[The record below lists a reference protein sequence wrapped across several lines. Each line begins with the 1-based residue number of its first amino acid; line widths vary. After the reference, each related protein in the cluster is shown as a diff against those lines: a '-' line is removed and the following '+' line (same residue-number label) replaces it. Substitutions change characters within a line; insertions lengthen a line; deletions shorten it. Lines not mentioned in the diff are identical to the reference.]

1 MNKLDK
7 RNFTYLNQLVN
18 SGEKTIKIEY
28 DIILEEDEMFP
39 EGITI
44 TEDNITIDGNGHTI
58 DAKKLTRIFK
68 VKAKNVTLDNMTLKN
83 GYSNKNGG
91 AIYNARNSNLKIINL
106 KFINNTARWGGAIRN
121 YGTLKIFHS
130 IIKKNKAKKGA
141 GIYTAKKTKVTIYN
155 SKIISNTARWGGGI
169 HNYGRLRILKSK
181 ITKNCAKKAGAIY
194 NTKKATMHIGN
205 SSLISNN
212 GRWGGCIYNYG
223 FLNIMHSTINR
234 NTSKKGA
241 AIYNKGGKIHIT
253 YSKLRNNTVEFSYNK
268 KRDMLLYGKGGA
280 IFNYSGKLK
289 MENTTIKNNIAE
301 GCGGAIHNRKTAKMN
316 LTDTTL
322 KNNKASYGGA
332 ITNKGTMSINEC
344 ELHENIAQEEGFV
357 EYGGAINNTGLL
369 MVEESTFL
377 SNNSV
382 ECGGAIHNEKKGI
395 ISITDTLLADNTSF
409 DGGAV
414 SNEGKF
420 TIKNCILTHN
430 EAQEDG
436 GAIDNFKYGIISI
449 SDSALTKNK
458 ADDGGSISNT
468 GHLGISN
475 SIIDNNIANHS
486 GGAIANNS
494 IFTLREM
501 TTFSGEMTIENSNI
515 TSNRAENAGAITNS
529 GFLNIT
535 ESIVCNNHSDDG
547 INIQN
552 NGKIMMKNTKIQ

>member
-1 MNKLDK
+1 MNRLDK

-91 AIYNARNSNLKIINL
+91 AI
-106 KFINNTARWGGAIRN
+106 
-121 YGTLKIFHS
+121 
-130 IIKKNKAKKGA
+130 
-141 GIYTAKKTKVTIYN
+141 
-155 SKIISNTARWGGGI
+155 
-169 HNYGRLRILKSK
+169 
-181 ITKNCAKKAGAIY
+181 
-194 NTKKATMHIGN
+194 
-205 SSLISNN
+205 
-212 GRWGGCIYNYG
+212 
-223 FLNIMHSTINR
+223 
-234 NTSKKGA
+234 
-241 AIYNKGGKIHIT
+241 
-253 YSKLRNNTVEFSYNK
+253 
-268 KRDMLLYGKGGA
+268 
-280 IFNYSGKLK
+280 
-289 MENTTIKNNIAE
+289 
-301 GCGGAIHNRKTAKMN
+301 
-316 LTDTTL
+316 
-322 KNNKASYGGA
+322 
-332 ITNKGTMSINEC
+332 
-344 ELHENIAQEEGFV
+344 
-357 EYGGAINNTGLL
+357 
-369 MVEESTFL
+369 
-377 SNNSV
+377 
-382 ECGGAIHNEKKGI
+382 
-395 ISITDTLLADNTSF
+395 
-409 DGGAV
+409 
-414 SNEGKF
+414 
-420 TIKNCILTHN
+420 
-430 EAQEDG
+430 
-436 GAIDNFKYGIISI
+436 DNFKYGIISI
-449 SDSALTKNK
+449 NDSALTKNK

-486 GGAIANNS
+486 GGAITNTS

-515 TSNRAENAGAITNS
+515 TSNTAENAGAITNS